1 MTRTSDRKRL
11 STIRST
17 SFDFKA
23 WSLFFLHIISEIK
36 LLVGR
41 DRECKFVKVDRGQVR
56 VSHCLA
62 NWTRTENITA
72 FWFGSGPDIMLQEL
86 TIESLVIPV
95 A

>member
-1 MTRTSDRKRL
+1 MAAVGENSQN
-11 STIRST
+11 RSP
-17 SFDFKA
+17 
-23 WSLFFLHIISEIK
+23 FLHIISEIK
-36 LLVGR
+36 LLAAR

-62 NWTRTENITA
+62 NWARTENITA

-86 TIESLVIPV
+86 NTESLVIPV

>member
-1 MTRTSDRKRL
+1 MIAKRP
-11 STIRST
+11 STIRSP
-17 SFDFKA
+17 SFYFKA

-36 LLVGR
+36 LLAGR

-62 NWTRTENITA
+62 NWARTENVTA
-72 FWFGSGPDIMLQEL
+72 FWFGTGPDIVLQEL
-86 TIESLVIPV
+86 TTESLVILI